1 MNMSKEKKKLI
12 IWAGVLVLVLL
23 MVLFVWILGPKQPEV
38 KTEVNK
44 ALTQEEMN
52 QIYKEM
58 SSKASST
65 LPLTEKQITNL
76 KKEMQQ
82 SGVGQKAPLT
92 EAEISK
98 ILQEMKNK

>member
-1 MNMSKEKKKLI
+1 MNKEKKKLI

-23 MVLFVWILGPKQPEV
+23 MVLFVWILAPKQPEV

-65 LPLTEKQITNL
+65 PPLTEKQMTDL

-92 EAEISK
+92 DAEIGK